1 MFHHEVELQ
10 TASDESQ
17 IALIKTYL
25 YLGKKYSFNSRIQ
38 GARGGGRT
46 VLVDAGGD
54 VKALVL
60 DNVLTLLHTQGAETV
75 RGTDSEI
82 GRNFLFVSSLD
93 RSRVS

>member
-1 MFHHEVELQ
+1 M
-10 TASDESQ
+10 
-17 IALIKTYL
+17 
-25 YLGKKYSFNSRIQ
+25 
-38 GARGGGRT
+38 
-46 VLVDAGGD
+46 VDAGGA

-93 RSRVS
+93 PSRVS